1 MENMGQMIEHKKQEK
16 PPKAKQSRKP
26 CSDLDCRFAILYSY
40 SEVNEHKIIRT

>member
-26 CSDLDCRFAILYSY
+26 CSETLDFL
-40 SEVNEHKIIRT
+40 NKNF